1 MYQRAFVSGLRRS
14 YLDSRPVLS
23 LDTFSQRA
31 PTVYESIVV
40 FQRLRPSLVAQC
52 NEGCLLSARLRA
64 GKSPA
69 LTGHLSTGNR
79 RQHRVLIG
87 WLFESRGPLH
97 NCGGKSGLLPERKN
111 GVQLELS
118 GMALNGRVGWLRG
131 YAEEDKKASQQ
142 TLCCDGAQK
151 TKRIAPR
158 RLRSEYG
165 LGPEHFHVLAR
176 TLCIKG
182 ES

>member
-1 MYQRAFVSGLRRS
+1 MERNSTGAAIGRTSSPMSPVPLRANFLERHRRNVPFSFRRS
-14 YLDSRPVLS
+14 RPL
-23 LDTFSQRA
+23 
-31 PTVYESIVV
+31 
-40 FQRLRPSLVAQC
+40 LVALPNRGC
-52 NEGCLLSARLRA
+52 SCLLSARLRA